1 MVKILFLEIL
11 FLLHV
16 SSLLCQTIIKGDIR
30 TNKNQL
36 VIGANIYFKG
46 TIEGTN
52 SDEQGRFLLSTNL
65 TGNKILVVSCI
76 GYKTHEEP
84 VKLQNNT
91 TELSITIFE
100 NDVELNEV
108 TVYAG
113 TFEAGDKKKSVVL
126 NRLDMAT
133 NPIGF
138 GDALSVI
145 RTLPGTSNPGDEGGL
160 FVRGGEQ
167 NETKTFVDGLMV
179 QSPYTAKMPNVPVR
193 GRFSPM
199 LFRGTVLWGSAAW

>member
-113 TFEAGDKKKSVVL
+113 T
-126 NRLDMAT
+126 
-133 NPIGF
+133 PY
-138 GDALSVI
+138 
-145 RTLPGTSNPGDEGGL
+145 PGRAIPVMREVCL
-160 FVRGGEQ
+160 FVEGNRMKQ
-167 NETKTFVDGLMV
+167 KHLSTD
-179 QSPYTAKMPNVPVR
+179 
-193 GRFSPM
+193 
-199 LFRGTVLWGSAAW
+199 